1 MKINAAKFGDFL
13 SLINLG
19 GEVLV
24 TECVVR
30 GDKDKLSITA
40 KPSKHGF
47 VIAHGELL
55 GDFTEFGVHSIGNL
69 SLFVKLIKS
78 FTGDVEVV
86 KTASSFT
93 IVSGNKKVDADIKSP
108 AVQFVKTEPE
118 TGKYDTYHTTCDG
131 NRFTLTPL
139 DLSEFSNYYASF
151 GKDIAISGDKNEVKF
166 TLASGDDKLNLTLT
180 VPETIKKFKV
190 KVSAFVT
197 LIFGL
202 LKDMSLTIS
211 ANEGA
216 PAILVSGKTN
226 EYTIDYIVAPRA
238 K

>member
-1 MKINAAKFGDFL
+1 MKINSQKFGDFL

-19 GEVLV
+19 GDVLV

-40 KPSKHGF
+40 KPAKNGF

-55 GDFTEFGVHSIGNL
+55 GDFTEFGIHSIGNL
-69 SLFVKLIKS
+69 PLFVKLVKS
-78 FTGDVEVV
+78 FTGDIEIT
-86 KTASSFT
+86 KTASSFAIT
-93 IVSGNKKVDADIKSP
+93 GKKVDADIKSP
-108 AVQFVKTEPE
+108 AVQFVKSEPE
-118 TGKYDTYHTTCDG
+118 TGKYDTYKTIADG

-139 DLSEFSNYYASF
+139 DLAEFTSYYSSF
-151 GKDIAISGDKNEVKF
+151 GKDVTISGDKNDIKF
-166 TLASGDDKLNLTLT
+166 NLTAGDDKLNLSLV

-190 KVSAFVT
+190 KISGFLT

-202 LKDMSLTIS
+202 LKDQSITVS
-211 ANEGA
+211 ANDGA
-216 PAILVSGKTN
+216 AAILVSAKTN
-226 EYTIDYIVAPRA
+226 EYTIDYIVAPRS

>member
-78 FTGDVEVV
+78 FTGDV
-86 KTASSFT
+86 
-93 IVSGNKKVDADIKSP
+93 
-108 AVQFVKTEPE
+108 
-118 TGKYDTYHTTCDG
+118 
-131 NRFTLTPL
+131 
-139 DLSEFSNYYASF
+139 
-151 GKDIAISGDKNEVKF
+151 
-166 TLASGDDKLNLTLT
+166 
-180 VPETIKKFKV
+180 
-190 KVSAFVT
+190 
-197 LIFGL
+197 
-202 LKDMSLTIS
+202 
-211 ANEGA
+211 
-216 PAILVSGKTN
+216 
-226 EYTIDYIVAPRA
+226 
-238 K
+238 